1 MKRSMIAVV
10 GVMAV
15 LLAAGAAQAAT
26 WNVSPGQ
33 SIQAAIDGASSGDTI
48 NVAAG
53 TYAEHLTIRTTN
65 LSLLGED
72 RATTIINARQN
83 PAWTVGRTAILL
95 DGVSGV
101 TVSGFQI
108 VDAALNT
115 DGTPYAGDLYGP
127 GPGGLAGIQI
137 YGSSNNTIQNNI
149 LDNNYWQVWLVAEA
163 APAGY
168 TACNNNQILG
178 NEIRNSD
185 SDGVYLY
192 SDGTVH
198 IDNTQIANNE
208 ISNLTGDF
216 TSAIEFW
223 GWNEGGPP
231 TITNTLVEWND
242 MHDCTYGIRVRS
254 GVEDISGLKVNNNNI
269 VDMTSSTAGGF
280 RNYLTVTLDAEYN
293 WWGDVLGPNH
303 SSNPNYP
310 TMGSDVS
317 DYVDF
322 SPWLTG
328 PIPEPATLAL
338 LALGAVGMIS
348 RRRR

>member
-1 MKRSMIAVV
+1 MKRAMIAVLCTA
-10 GVMAV
+10 G
-15 LLAAGAAQAAT
+15 LLMTAGGARADT

-33 SIQAAIDGASSGDTI
+33 SIQAAIDGASSDDTI

-65 LSLLGED
+65 LTLLGED
-72 RATTIINARQN
+72 QATTIINARQN
-83 PAWTVGRTAILL
+83 PAWTVGKTAILL

-101 TVSGFQI
+101 TISGFQI

-115 DGTPYAGDLYGP
+115 DGTPYAGNLYGP

-178 NEIRNSD
+178 NEIRNSA

-269 VDMTSSTAGGF
+269 VDMTGTEGGF

-310 TMGSDVS
+310 TTGSDVS

-322 SPWLTG
+322 SPWLTA
-328 PIPEPATLAL
+328 PIPEPATMSL
-338 LALGAVGMIS
+338 LALGGLALL
-348 RRRR
+348 RRRRK